1 MRRPPLRRL
10 LARTPPPPG
19 RIFHHNLWHRGHT
32 NRRYEEL
39 LPRLDRVDAYLLFLP
54 ERQPARGL
62 GHRLLGRS
70 PGPRRLVVAAGARR
84 YRSMLATELAQIAW
98 FPGPIVAD
106 VDDPSF
112 APRELELLA
121 RPNVVAVTV
130 TAERAAE
137 RFRELG
143 LDKPFHVVPQGV
155 GRAASTPPRV
165 RRDGELVVG
174 YTAALLLLQGDRG
187 GGNPL
192 YNVGHLLEL
201 WEEIRSRA
209 PRARLWLVGK
219 PSRRLRARLAGRS
232 DVELLGRV
240 PPPSALAAMRE
251 FDVALYPRTVD
262 QGVRA
267 VKLAEYLGAGAPVV
281 SYDYE
286 VAADVREAGAGVLAA
301 TPRDFVE
308 AVVRLLDDE
317 PERRRLAEAAAVAGR
332 LRDWDVLA
340 RDYNA
345 LLDRYLPPDTLPR

>member
-1 MRRPPLRRL
+1 
-10 LARTPPPPG
+10 
-19 RIFHHNLWHRGHT
+19 
-32 NRRYEEL
+32 
-39 LPRLDRVDAYLLFLP
+39 
-54 ERQPARGL
+54 
-62 GHRLLGRS
+62 
-70 PGPRRLVVAAGARR
+70 
-84 YRSMLATELAQIAW
+84 MLATELAQIAW